1 MSLRPIMGTRTE
13 TFTGPTLADTVAS
26 DGESLPGPLPSPPC
40 AEGGRCQ
47 AGPRD
52 LPTPIPTLA
61 EPPARTVRPTN
72 ARSTGS
78 SRADDSNTV
87 ATGLHRHRYA
97 NACEQV
103 ESVIEWFEVHA
114 MPTTRRVRRALARAH
129 LRDIGCDD
137 DRGALARISYEFDR
151 FKGRRKAGLDAYA
164 ADLGDLEF
172 TIPPDRPGAA

>member
-1 MSLRPIMGTRTE
+1 MSLRRLMETCTG
-13 TFTGPTLADTVAS
+13 TFTGQPLADTVAS
-26 DGESLPGPLPSPPC
+26 DRESLPGPLPSSPC
-40 AEGGRCQ
+40 AEGRRCQ
-47 AGPRD
+47 AGSRD

-61 EPPARTVRPTN
+61 DCPARTVRPTN
-72 ARSTGS
+72 AQSTHS
-78 SRADDSNTV
+78 SRADYSIAV
-87 ATGLHRHRYA
+87 ATGLHGHRCA

-103 ESVIEWFEVHA
+103 ESVFEWFEVYA
-114 MPTTRRVRRALARAH
+114 TPMTRRVRRALARVH

-137 DRGALARISYEFDR
+137 DKEAIARISYEFDR